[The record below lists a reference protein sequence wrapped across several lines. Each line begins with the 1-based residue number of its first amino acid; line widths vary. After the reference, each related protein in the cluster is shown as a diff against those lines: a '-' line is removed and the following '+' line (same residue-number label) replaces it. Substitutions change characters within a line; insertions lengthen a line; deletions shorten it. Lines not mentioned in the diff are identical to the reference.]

1 MDSKHPRFPI
11 PNVGLD
17 FEHWNEIFFTLTKV
31 LPFTLPYRV
40 TEFLPKWKKPN
51 GEHFYCPEVLADNW
65 SLLM

>member
-17 FEHWNEIFFTLTKV
+17 FNTEMRFFTLTKV
-31 LPFTLPYRV
+31 LPFKLPYRV
-40 TEFLPKWKKPN
+40 TEFLPKWKKPK
-51 GEHFYCPEVLADNW
+51 GEHFYCPEVLADNC